1 MEINTM
7 TDIAV
12 SKSFNEKMEE
22 KIKESIGEM
31 MSSEDLQKIIATGIE
46 KAFFKQTEIKS
57 GYNTVYKDSFL
68 VEHIRANMDKLVARE
83 IAKRFNED
91 KEQFSK
97 LIEKTLEKDIFELF
111 QRGFN
116 ENFKDALINFRSA
129 LANKLQSQDIDIY

>member
-1 MEINTM
+1 M